1 MTVTPENILLIASVL
16 IFISVLAGKT
26 SFRIGVPTLIL
37 FLAVGMLA
45 GSEGI
50 GKIPFD
56 DPGLAQFIGIVALNF
71 ILFSGGFETDWNS
84 VKPIMWQGIALS
96 VMGVLLTALSIGLF
110 VWWVTDFTI
119 YEGLLLGAI
128 VSSTDAAAV
137 FSILRSKSLA
147 LKGHIR
153 PTLEF
158 ESGSNDPMAYI
169 LTIVFIGLVQNG
181 EQSFWPVLLMFF
193 TQLLL
198 GGAFGYLFGLGSKY
212 VINHI
217 KLDYE
222 GLYPVL
228 SITLMILTYS
238 VTTAIGGNGF
248 LAVYISALYLG
259 HQDLMHKRTIMKM
272 FDGLAWLMQIILFVV
287 LGLLVFPSHIV
298 PVIGIG
304 LLVSAFLIFI
314 ARPVSTFLILA
325 FFRVRTRTKLFISW
339 VGLRGAVPIVFAT
352 YPLMAGLEKAEMIF
366 NIVFFISLT
375 SVLLQGTTVPLVAKW
390 LHVSLPARVK
400 TVTAADVLLS
410 EPMNSEFA
418 EFTIAPES
426 VVAGMKIIDL
436 GFPQNARI
444 AMIKRENKY
453 LIPDGMTVIQ
463 PGDSLIVLAG
473 SKNILEAVTECLLSD
488 NPVCSEGPKAS

>member
-463 PGDSLIVLAG
+463 PGDRLIVLAG

-488 NPVCSEGPKAS
+488 NPVCSDTANPS

>member
-1 MTVTPENILLIASVL
+1 MTITPENILLVASVL

-96 VMGVLLTALSIGLF
+96 VAGVLLTALSLGLF

-181 EQSFWPVLLMFF
+181 EQSFRAVLLMFF

-198 GGAFGYLFGLGSKY
+198 GGAFGYLFGLGSKF

-298 PVIGIG
+298 PVLGIG
-304 LLVSAFLIFI
+304 MLVSAFLILV
-314 ARPVSTFLILA
+314 ARPLSTFLILA

-375 SVLLQGTTVPLVAKW
+375 SVLIQGTTVPLVAKW

-400 TVTAADVLLS
+400 NVTAADVLLS

-463 PGDSLIVLAG
+463 PGDRLIVLAG

-488 NPVCSEGPKAS
+488 NPVCSEGPKTS